1 MQQDCCGIKVQAAA
15 AKQWIQLD
23 VLPAAVG
30 ELRMKA
36 LMLQDAISELIG
48 QEFTFCPCDESFKNK
63 HDRISI
69 CLYNTM

>member
-1 MQQDCCGIKVQAAA
+1 MQQDCCGIKVLTAA

-36 LMLQDAISELIG
+36 LMLQDAISKLIG
-48 QEFTFCPCDESFKNK
+48 QEFAFCPCDESFKNK
-63 HDRISI
+63 HDIMLI
-69 CLYNTM
+69 